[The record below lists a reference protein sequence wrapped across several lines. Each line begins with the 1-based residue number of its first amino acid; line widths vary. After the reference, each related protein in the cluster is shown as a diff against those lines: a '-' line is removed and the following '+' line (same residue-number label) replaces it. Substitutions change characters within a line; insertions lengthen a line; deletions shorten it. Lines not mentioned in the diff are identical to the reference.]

1 MILYRLVII
10 MKKQLRGSIY
20 LLLATIFWG
29 STFVAQEAAMNFIR
43 PFTFQA
49 VRTALGALCLMPV
62 IFMLDKKE
70 GKGFWQGWKDPKLWK
85 AGILCGL
92 PLFLA
97 GNLQQLGIGAGTDA
111 GKSGFLTA
119 MYILFVP
126 LIGIFRKEKPPKLL
140 PVSLILAVVGLYCL
154 SCVGVTSISTGDLL
168 LLCCAFMYAVQIIV
182 VDQFVSSVDPVR
194 LNAIQIIVSSLLTS
208 VLMFT
213 METPTLTGIGNCW
226 LPILYAGV
234 LSSAAAFTLQIVGQK
249 DLSPSLASL
258 IMSLES
264 VFAVLTGLM
273 FGGTMTKYEGIG
285 CVLIF
290 TAVILCQIPLPQRK
304 KTKA

>member
-1 MILYRLVII
+1 MR
-10 MKKQLRGSIY
+10 KQFRGSIY

-29 STFVAQEAAMNFIR
+29 STFVAQEKAMEFIG

-49 VRTALGALCLMPV
+49 VRTGLGALCLLPV
-62 IFMLDKKE
+62 IFLLDKKE
-70 GKGFWQGWKDPKLWK
+70 GKGFWTGWKDKRLWL
-85 AGILCGL
+85 AGLLCGI

-126 LIGIFRKEKPPKLL
+126 LIGIFRREKPPKLL
-140 PVSLILAVVGLYCL
+140 PVSLVLAVAGLYFL
-154 SCVGVTSISTGDLL
+154 SCTEGITAISTGDLL
-168 LLCCAFMYAVQIIV
+168 LLGCALMYAVQILV
-182 VDQFVSSVDPVR
+182 VDQFVDRVDCIR
-194 LNAIQIIVSSLLTS
+194 LNAIQVAVSSVLTT
-208 VLMFT
+208 VLMLT
-213 METPTLTGIGNCW
+213 MEQPTVASIGSCW
-226 LPILYAGV
+226 LPILYSGIF
-234 LSSAAAFTLQIVGQK
+234 SSAVAFTLQILGQK

-264 VFAVLTGLM
+264 VFAVLTGLL
-273 FGGTMTKYEGIG
+273 FGGSMTTDEIIG

-290 TAVILCQIPLPQRK
+290 VAVILCQLPLPEK
-304 KTKA
+304 KKANT

>member
-1 MILYRLVII
+1 MN
-10 MKKQLRGSIY
+10 KQLKGSIY

-29 STFVAQEAAMNFIR
+29 STFVAQEAAMNYIR

-49 VRTALGALCLMPV
+49 VRCALGAVCLIPV
-62 IFMLDKKE
+62 IFFIDRKN
-70 GKGFWQGWKDPKLWK
+70 GKNFWKGWKDPKLWK
-85 AGILCGL
+85 AGILCGI

-140 PVSLILAVVGLYCL
+140 PVSLVLAVAGLYFL
-154 SCVGVTSISTGDLL
+154 SCAGVTQISAGDLL
-168 LLCCAFMYAVQIIV
+168 LLSCAFAYAIQIIV
-182 VDQFVSSVDPVR
+182 VDQFVNQVDPVR
-194 LNAIQIIVSSLLTS
+194 LNAIQIMIASVLTS

-213 METPTLTGIGNCW
+213 MEEPSITAIGNCW
-226 LPILYAGV
+226 LPIVYAGV
-234 LSSAAAFTLQIVGQK
+234 LSSAVAFTLQIVGQK

-264 VFAVLTGLM
+264 VFAALTGML
-273 FGGTMTKYEGIG
+273 FGGTMTKFEVLG
-285 CVLIF
+285 CVLVFI
-290 TAVILCQIPLPQRK
+290 AVILCQLPLPLK
-304 KTKA
+304 KKCKA

>member
-1 MILYRLVII
+1 MQ
-10 MKKQLRGSIY
+10 KQLRGSIY
-20 LLLATIFWG
+20 LLLATVFWG

-49 VRTALGALCLMPV
+49 VRTALGALCLLPV

-70 GKGFWQGWKDPKLWK
+70 GKSFLEGWKDKKLWI
-85 AGILCGL
+85 AGLLCGI

-97 GNLQQLGIGAGTDA
+97 GNLQQMGIGAGTDA

-140 PVSLILAVVGLYCL
+140 PLSLALAVVGLYFL
-154 SCVGVTSISTGDLL
+154 SCAESGISAISIGDLL
-168 LLCCAFMYAVQIIV
+168 LLSCALMYAVQIIV
-182 VDQFVSSVDPVR
+182 VDKFVSSVDCIR
-194 LNAIQIIVSSLLTS
+194 LNAIQVAVSSAMTT

-213 METPTLTGIGNCW
+213 MEQPSIQAIGNCW
-226 LPILYAGV
+226 LPILYSGIF
-234 LSSAAAFTLQIVGQK
+234 SSAVAFTLQIVGQK

-264 VFAVLTGLM
+264 VFAVLTGLA
-273 FGGTMTKYEGIG
+273 FGGRMTGFESIG

-290 TAVILCQIPLPQRK
+290 VAVILCQLPIPNK
-304 KTKA
+304 KCVSQK

>member
-1 MILYRLVII
+1 
-10 MKKQLRGSIY
+10 MKKQFRGSIY

-29 STFVAQEAAMNFIR
+29 STFVAQEEAMNYIG

-49 VRTALGALCLMPV
+49 VRTALGVLCLMLV
-62 IFMLDKKE
+62 IFFIDKKE
-70 GKGFWQGWKDPKLWK
+70 GKSFLQGWKDPKLWK

-97 GNLQQLGIGAGTDA
+97 GNLQQMGIGAGTDA

-140 PVSLILAVVGLYCL
+140 PVSLILAVVGLYYL
-154 SCVGVTSISTGDLL
+154 SCVGVTSVSTGDLL
-168 LLCCAFMYAVQIIV
+168 LLACALMYAVQIIV
-182 VDQFVSSVDPVR
+182 VDQFVDSVDAIR
-194 LNAIQIIVSSLLTS
+194 LNAIQVLVSSLLTT

-213 METPTLTGIGNCW
+213 MESPTAASIGACW
-226 LPILYAGV
+226 LPILYSGIF
-234 LSSAAAFTLQIVGQK
+234 SSAIAFTLQIVGQK

-264 VFAVLTGLM
+264 VFAVLSGLL

-290 TAVILCQIPLPQRK
+290 VAVILCQIPLPQK
-304 KTKA
+304 KQTNA